1 MLPWLGRG
9 FGFDSRPVH
18 NLLNAGVLKME
29 NCIFCKIVKGEIPSF
44 KIWENKEFIAIL
56 DIQPNCYGQTL
67 VISKEHRQSNT
78 VYEDEEFFARHFL
91 AAKEVAKLLNEKLGT
106 KRTAIVLEGMGINH
120 AHLKLYP
127 MHGLSDKFE
136 AFESGER
143 VYFNKYPGFVTSQ
156 LGPKKSSEELL
167 EIMKKLK

>member
-1 MLPWLGRG
+1 M
-9 FGFDSRPVH
+9 
-18 NLLNAGVLKME
+18 
-29 NCIFCKIVKGEIPSF
+29 KGEIPSF
-44 KIWENKEFIAIL
+44 KIWENDEFIAIL

-78 VYEDEEFFARHFL
+78 VYEDDDFFSKHFL

-127 MHGLSDKFE
+127 MHGLSDDYKPFE
-136 AFESGER
+136 VQEN
-143 VYFNKYPGFVTSQ
+143 VYFETYPGFVTTK
-156 LGPKKSSEELL
+156 LGPRKSDEELREL
-167 EIMKKLK
+167 QNKIMTK